1 VTTIEPMLQERPGE
15 GPPRGRRRTR
25 RLWIVLLVVAV
36 LLGGGYIAA
45 DRYTSH
51 LYALAPGSASPVGP
65 AITVKPPTPTYT
77 HPGRILFVT
86 VSLRTVGPID
96 YVFDKINPNVQL
108 VNQSALVGPSRP
120 SQLNQVD
127 AVQMQTSTQTAV
139 IVALRQL
146 GYTVVVHDI
155 GAEVNVVSAKSPAD
169 GHLVPGDVITAVDGA
184 PTTTSDALVAI
195 IHAHKPG
202 DELDFT
208 VQPPTGPVRT
218 ERITLGT
225 TPPGVSPTPRA
236 FLGVQTSTKQ
246 QAILPVN
253 VTIDPGNVGG
263 PSAGLAFT
271 LGVINE
277 LQSGDVTGG
286 HTVAITGTI
295 NPDGTVGD
303 VGGVA
308 QKTVA
313 VRRTAA
319 IAFLVPPGEYNVA
332 RQHAGSRLK
341 IIEVRSVQDALNAL
355 ASLGGDVS
363 GATPAHAAAA

>member
-1 VTTIEPMLQERPGE
+1 MVV
-15 GPPRGRRRTR
+15 
-25 RLWIVLLVVAV
+25 VLIGSGYLV
-36 LLGGGYIAA
+36 AA
-45 DRYTSH
+45 RYTSH
-51 LYALAPGSASPVGP
+51 LYALAPGSASSVGP
-65 AITVKPPTPTYT
+65 AITVKPPTPTYS
-77 HPGRILFVT
+77 HPGKFLFVT

-96 YVFDKINPNVQL
+96 YVFDRMNSNIQL

-139 IVALRQL
+139 IVALQQL

-155 GAEVNVVSAKSPAD
+155 GAEVDVVSAKSPAD
-169 GHLVPGDVITAVDGA
+169 GHLVPGDVITAVDGT

-195 IHAHKPG
+195 IRAHKPG
-202 DELDFT
+202 DDLSFT
-208 VQPPTGPVRT
+208 VQPPSGPVRT
-218 ERITLGT
+218 DSITLGA
-225 TPPGVSPTPRA
+225 TPPGVSATPRA

-246 QAILPVN
+246 QAILPVD

-271 LGVINE
+271 LGVIGE
-277 LQSGDVTGG
+277 LQAGDLTGG
-286 HTVAITGTI
+286 HTVAVTGTI
-295 NPDGTVGD
+295 EADGSVGD

-313 VRRTAA
+313 VRRTGA
-319 IAFLVPPGEYNVA
+319 IAFLVPPGEYDVA
-332 RQHAGSRLK
+332 RKHAGPHLK
-341 IIEVRSVQDALNAL
+341 VIEVRSVQDALNAL

-363 GATPAHAAAA
+363 HATPTAHPAAA